1 VTAYLYDLGS
11 TQTMQGPGV
20 SLTINKGGIFPGS
33 TIFVV
38 AAISSGWY
46 SVLDTPKV
54 TDHSGNNYKL
64 AASLQNVDDSGTA
77 YVWLGLFYC
86 QNCRQVDGLSNITIN
101 ATTQGQ
107 QCSTAIAA
115 FFATGIVTV
124 VEPLATIRT
133 AQGRAGKPKITSTL
147 SMTPGDLMVAVCSI
161 QPWPANT
168 IYHED
173 TTAKW
178 VSPPFQKI
186 STADAVVGIAGPTV
200 INPNG
205 SAGLTWAPNVTATN
219 FWLAIMGGFKVAQ
232 TTVMPIATDIV
243 VGSPEIDQ
251 SRFAVFGKMV
261 PRPLIVQPPF
271 IGIPST
277 VVATPQVVCL
287 THRDDGVMESLFTN
301 VNVDFSLEGTP
312 GTLVGRTSA
321 GRGQVEAINVKEPL
335 VLTDGVLSLDV
346 VSLTGDLENRVT
358 NLEAAVYPMVIEMG
372 GVHQALNNINDQL
385 TAINQAIAALQAQVG
400 GSSNIYL
407 STNYMYSIGA
417 PEFGQP
423 TVNKP
428 LLGPG

>member
-11 TQTMQGPGV
+11 AQTMQGPGL
-20 SLTINKGGIFPGS
+20 SLGIKGGVFANS

-38 AAISSGWY
+38 AAIFSGAY
-46 SVLDTPKV
+46 QQLSTPTV
-54 TDHSGNNYKL
+54 TDHSGNKYKL
-64 AASLQNVDDSGTA
+64 AASLQNADNSEASWT
-77 YVWLGLFYC
+77 WLGLFYC
-86 QNCRQVDGLSNITIN
+86 QNCRQVDGFTNITID
-101 ATTQGQ
+101 ATSQGQ

-124 VEPLATIRT
+124 VDPLATIRT
-133 AQGRAGKPKITSTL
+133 AQGRTGKPKITSTL
-147 SMTPGDLMVAVCSI
+147 SMTSGDLMVAVCSI

-173 TTAKW
+173 TTSKW

-186 STADAVVGIAGPTV
+186 STADAMVGIAGPTV

-205 SAGLTWAPNVTATN
+205 TAGVTWAPNVTAGN
-219 FWLAIMGGFKVAQ
+219 FWLALMGGFKVAQ
-232 TTVMPIATDIV
+232 TTAMPSASNLV

-301 VNVDFSLEGTP
+301 LNVDFSLEGTP

-321 GRGQVEAINVKEPL
+321 GRGQVEAINIKEPL
-335 VLTDGVLSLDV
+335 VLADGVLSLDV

-358 NLEAAVYPMVIEMG
+358 NLELAVYPMVIEMG

-385 TAINQAIAALQAQVG
+385 TAINHAIAALQAQVG

-407 STNYMYSIGA
+407 PTNYMYSMGA
-417 PEFGQP
+417 PEFGRP
-423 TVNKP
+423 TVNWIDGG
-428 LLGPG
+428 GPG